1 VSELVGSDFS
11 FAFPLDLFRLER
23 VMARFRIAEVFTTFK
38 NYLEKEIIALTS
50 SDADWGGV
58 RRDELFLF
66 TKEKL
71 SDGEA
76 APDGTCVYAN

>member
-1 VSELVGSDFS
+1 
-11 FAFPLDLFRLER
+11 
-23 VMARFRIAEVFTTFK
+23 MARFRIAEVFTTFK

-76 APDGTCVYAN
+76 APDGTCVYANSGCQRKCRMDIRKKEKNECGAC